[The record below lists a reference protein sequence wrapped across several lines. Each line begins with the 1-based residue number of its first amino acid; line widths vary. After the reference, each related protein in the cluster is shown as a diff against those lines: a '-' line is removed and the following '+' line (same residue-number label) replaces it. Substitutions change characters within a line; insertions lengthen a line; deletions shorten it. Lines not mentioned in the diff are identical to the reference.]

1 MSSELDNIKRNQ
13 NNINEF
19 NKTEYKTVNTDI
31 EQIKNILLGYQS
43 NLGSQTSKMSI
54 LEKEVTIFRTP
65 TWHNNVNVD
74 GNNEETELIKSSS
87 SINIQKLKAY
97 PVNQS
102 DGDMDNSELTAR
114 LSFRGS
120 MKNEENLNFLICVKF
135 NLIILV
141 KIIRKYCK
149 YC

>member
-1 MSSELDNIKRNQ
+1 MSTELDNIKRNQ

>member
-1 MSSELDNIKRNQ
+1 LSSELDNIKRNQ

>member
-1 MSSELDNIKRNQ
+1 MSTELDNIKRNQ

-19 NKTEYKTVNTDI
+19 NRTEYKTVNTDI
-31 EQIKNILLGYQS
+31 DQIKNILLGFQS

-65 TWHNNVNVD
+65 TWQNNISGEDN
-74 GNNEETELIKSSS
+74 NNESEPIKSNS
-87 SINIQKLKAY
+87 SINTSLKLKAY
-97 PVNQS
+97 PINQN
-102 DGDMDNSELTAR
+102 DGDLDNSELSAR

-135 NLIILV
+135 
-141 KIIRKYCK
+141 
-149 YC
+149 